1 MAITNIAALHTTAVV
16 APGATTEFTTSG
28 RGFWL
33 HSSGLL
39 KGEKVTLYG
48 LDSNGAYRAV
58 TNKEST
64 LGISAYPNSAFI
76 DLPPGTYRLGKGIT
90 AEVPYIGYEE
100 E

>member
-1 MAITNIAALHTTAVV
+1 MAIVNIPALHVTGAILPSPSTA
-16 APGATTEFTTSG
+16 FTTTG

-33 HSSGLL
+33 HSSGLV

-48 LDSNGAYRAV
+48 PDSNGAYRAV

-64 LGISAYPNSAFI
+64 LGISAYPNSVFI
-76 DLPPGTYRLGKGIT
+76 DLPPGTYRLEKGIT
-90 AEVPYIGYEE
+90 AFAPYIGYEE

>member
-1 MAITNIAALHTTAVV
+1 MAIVDITALHVTTTV
-16 APGATTEFTTSG
+16 APSASTAFTTTG

-48 LDSNGAYRAV
+48 LDSNGAFRAV

-64 LGISAYPNSAFI
+64 LGISSHPNSIFI
-76 DLPPGTYRLGKGIT
+76 DLPAGTYRLGKGVT
-90 AEVPYIGYEE
+90 TSAPYIGYEE

>member
-1 MAITNIAALHTTAVV
+1 MAITNIAALNTTAAV
-16 APGATTEFTTSG
+16 APGATTEFTTTG

-48 LDSNGAYRAV
+48 LDSNSTFRAV
-58 TNKEST
+58 TNEKST
-64 LGISAYPNSAFI
+64 LGISSNPNSAFV
-76 DLPPGTYRLGKGIT
+76 DLPPGTYRLGKGAT
-90 AEVPYIGYEE
+90 VAAPYIGYEE

>member
-1 MAITNIAALHTTAVV
+1 MAIVDIPALHVTDAAPPSSSTA
-16 APGATTEFTTSG
+16 FTTSG

-39 KGEKVTLYG
+39 KGEKVTLYRV
-48 LDSNGAYRAV
+48 DSNGTYRAV

-64 LGISAYPNSAFI
+64 LGISSYPNSVFI

-90 AEVPYIGYEE
+90 AEAPYIGYEE